1 MNQRAEFIF
10 LKKLLEQYRL
20 NVHIISES
28 DSDYTHIDKGVRQYL
43 GLNNLFEVAADLMK
57 IRLAPNTIYAIT
69 DDFFSSYYVL
79 EVPND
84 DELCFMIIGP
94 YTEQNFTKTDLLV
107 IAEQHKVP
115 DNIKESLIQYYVTIP
130 FIADASAIRVL
141 LSAFYETIWENEE
154 NCIFEEVRHNLV
166 ERHVKEPSSA
176 LLENISEATDIAF
189 KMKLLEERYQIEN
202 LLIKYVSQGNSDK
215 AIATLAGINNAFMEN
230 RATTRLRDYKNY
242 NIVLNTLLRKGA
254 EAGLV
259 HPIHIDKLSSHFA
272 KKIETITSLE
282 QGQHLFSEMI
292 RKYCFLVKNHSLKDY
307 SLLVQ
312 KVVTRI
318 DTDLAADQSLKTHA
332 KLLNV
337 HPSYLSAL
345 FHKETGL
352 TLTDYVNQK
361 RVEHGVFLLNTTN
374 MQIQTVAQHC
384 GISDLNYFT
393 RIFKKQ
399 IGKTPSEYKKT
410 LHK

>member
-1 MNQRAEFIF
+1 MNPQAQLIF
-10 LKKLLEQYRL
+10 LKKLLDQYRL
-20 NVHIISES
+20 NVHVTSES
-28 DSDYTHIDKGVRQYL
+28 ESNYTQIDKGMRQFL
-43 GLNNLFEVAADLMK
+43 GLNDLYEVTADLMK
-57 IRLAPNTIYAIT
+57 IQLAPNTIYAIS
-69 DDFFSSYYVL
+69 DDFSSNYFVM
-79 EVPND
+79 
-84 DELCFMIIGP
+84 ELPSDNELNFLIVGP
-94 YTEQNFTKTDLLV
+94 YTEQNFTKTDLLS
-107 IAEQHKVP
+107 IFEQYKVP
-115 DNIKESLIQYYVTIP
+115 DNIQESLIQYYVTIP
-130 FIADASAIRVL
+130 FIPDASPIRIL
-141 LSAFYETIWENEE
+141 LSSFYETVWESKE
-154 NCIFEEVRHNLV
+154 NCVFETVYHNLI
-166 ERHVKEPSSA
+166 EHYITEPPSV
-176 LLENISEATDIAF
+176 LLESITEASDIAF
-189 KMKLLEERYQIEN
+189 KMKFIEERYQIEN
-202 LLIKYVSQGNSDK
+202 SLIKYISQGNSDK
-215 AIATLAGINNAFMEN
+215 ALATLAGINNASMEN
-230 RATTRLRDYKNY
+230 RANTRLRDYKNY
-242 NIVLNTLLRKGA
+242 GIVLNTLLRKGA

-259 HPIHIDKLSSHFA
+259 HPIHIDKLSSYFA

-282 QGQHLFSEMI
+282 QGKYLFSEMI
-292 RKYCFLVKNHSLKDY
+292 RKYCFLVKNHSLKEY
-307 SLLVQ
+307 SFLIQ

-318 DTDLAADQSLKTHA
+318 DADLTVDQSLKTHA
-332 KLLNV
+332 ELLNV

>member
-176 LLENISEATDIAF
+176 LLENISEATDISF

-242 NIVLNTLLRKGA
+242 NIVLNTLLRKSA

-272 KKIETITSLE
+272 LL
-282 QGQHLFSEMI
+282 HLFT
-292 RKYCFLVKNHSLKDY
+292 Y
-307 SLLVQ
+307 
-312 KVVTRI
+312 
-318 DTDLAADQSLKTHA
+318 
-332 KLLNV
+332 
-337 HPSYLSAL
+337 P
-345 FHKETGL
+345 FHK
-352 TLTDYVNQK
+352 
-361 RVEHGVFLLNTTN
+361 RVIFIFFVFDDVEIVLFYL
-374 MQIQTVAQHC
+374 
-384 GISDLNYFT
+384 
-393 RIFKKQ
+393 FK
-399 IGKTPSEYKKT
+399 
-410 LHK
+410 